1 MKVIA
6 KLNYLHISPRKVR
19 AVVNVVKKMT
29 PEGAI
34 AQLKFIPNRASEPLG
49 KLLKSAMA
57 NAENNFS
64 LDAQDLKISEFKVD
78 GGPVFKRFR
87 PSSRGRVAPIAKRT
101 SHVTLVLEGERTAVK
116 KAKSD
121 VSLNRKDST
130 SETEKTDSVTES
142 KKTDTFKPRVSNK
155 KGSGGFVKK
164 IFQRK
169 TV

>member
-6 KLNYLHISPRKVR
+6 KLNHLHISPRKVR

-29 PEGAI
+29 VEGAI
-34 AQLKFIPNRASEPLG
+34 AQLKFIPDRASEPLE
-49 KLLKSAMA
+49 KLLKSAVA
-57 NAENNFS
+57 NAEHNFS
-64 LDAQDLKISEFKVD
+64 LDMQDLKISEFKVD

-87 PSSRGRVAPIAKRT
+87 PGSRGRVAPIAKRT
-101 SHVTLVLEGERTAVK
+101 SHVTLILEGERTATQRVK
-116 KAKSD
+116 SEA
-121 VSLNRKDST
+121 SLDKNSIT
-130 SETEKTDSVTES
+130 ETEKTDSIRNES
-142 KKTDTFKPRVSNK
+142 KKTDSFKPRVSNK